1 MNNITIPI
9 WEVIVVF
16 RTTTGVDSRSKRY
29 FIEPHADDIAEFLD
43 TFLPDR
49 YVTSI
54 EVHQYQAN
62 LTPIETEEES

>member
-1 MNNITIPI
+1 MNNTTIPI

-29 FIEPHADDIAEFLD
+29 FIEPLADDIAEFLD

-54 EVHQYQAN
+54 VVKKYTASIAEV
-62 LTPIETEEES
+62 TEDVS